1 MGKFSKMLYLID
13 LLNTG
18 NKYSLKELSS
28 KIGVS
33 ERMIRYYKEE
43 LEENGIYIESFKGP
57 NGGYFMLDKLKNYTY
72 LNKYDIQLLKYSCD
86 VLKKNNFEFI
96 EKYSD
101 LLNKVLNMS
110 DIYEEKSKFV
120 VNIDC
125 DNLTKKFIMDSIKK
139 SESINIMYKNI
150 DGTISNRIIYPL
162 QTFKYKDNDYVT
174 AYCELR
180 RDIRHF
186 EINRIIKIK

>member
-33 ERMIRYYKEE
+33 ERMIRYYKGE
-43 LEENGIYIESFKGP
+43 LEEDGIYIESFKGP

-72 LNKYDIQLLKYSCD
+72 LNKYDIQLLKYSYE
-86 VLKKNNFEFI
+86 VLKNNNFEFI
-96 EKYSD
+96 TKYND
-101 LLNKVLNMS
+101 LLNKVSNMS

-120 VNIDC
+120 INIAQ

-139 SESINIMYKNI
+139 SESINIVYKNI